1 MAEKIPQ
8 TRKNHA
14 RIDPAFHFF
23 LGPPLFAMFIW
34 TGIGLVRHPSQLAA
48 ILFILV
54 ILMINMAFRTR
65 IYSLKVQDRL
75 IRLEERL
82 RLAALL
88 PPNRQLQS
96 DQLTE
101 KQLVALRFASDAELP
116 ALAER
121 AISEKLTGKQIKD
134 AIQTWRPDYFRV

>member
-1 MAEKIPQ
+1 MAQASQ
-8 TRKNHA
+8 THKNHA
-14 RIDPAFHFF
+14 RIDPAFHFL
-23 LGPPLFAMFIW
+23 LGPPLFAMFVW
-34 TGIGLVRHPSQLAA
+34 TGIRLVRHPSQLAA

-82 RLAALL
+82 RLAGLMGEAPQPWL
-88 PPNRQLQS
+88 PQLS
-96 DQLTE
+96 E
-101 KQLVALRFASDAELP
+101 KQWVALRFASDAELP

-121 AISEKLTGKQIKD
+121 AARENLTGKQIKD
-134 AIQTWRPDYFRV
+134 AIHTWRPDYFRV

>member
-1 MAEKIPQ
+1 MAQATPQ
-8 TRKNHA
+8 TRKNHT
-14 RIDPAFHFF
+14 RIDPAFHF
-23 LGPPLFAMFIW
+23 LLAPPLLAMFVW
-34 TGIGLVRHPSQLAA
+34 TGIRLIRHPSQLAA

-82 RLAALL
+82 RLAELMGEVPQPLIAEL
-88 PPNRQLQS
+88 S
-96 DQLTE
+96 E
-101 KQLVALRFASDAELP
+101 KQWVALRFASDAELP
-116 ALAER
+116 ALAGR
-121 AISEKLTGKQIKD
+121 AAREKLTGKQIKD

>member
-1 MAEKIPQ
+1 MAEKTPQ

-14 RIDPAFHFF
+14 RIDPAFHWF
-23 LGPPLFAMFIW
+23 LGPPLLGMFVW
-34 TGIGLVRHPSQLAA
+34 TGIRLIRHPSELAA

-75 IRLEERL
+75 IRLEESL
-82 RLAALL
+82 RLSALL
-88 PPNRQLQS
+88 PTGAQTLI

-101 KQLVALRFASDAELP
+101 KQFVALRFASDAEFP

-121 AISEKLTGKQIKD
+121 AAREKLTGKQIKD